1 MRHSLPPAP
10 ARPPAVAAHKHQS
23 LHTHNRTRQDD
34 APLPRPAE
42 KKKLSKLSRAPP
54 ARLCPTPAPRTDFSE
69 RLFRPRGPWL
79 GAGRLGR
86 GRGAPGERA
95 AYLPGLT
102 LGLTARGWKAP
113 RGLTSDPLSSSP
125 PPALSSPSP
134 TRPEGE
140 NKLCAERGELRP
152 PPAGRADGG
161 RGLRPAH
168 RARRGRGRA
177 GTFFLRPPPPAG
189 MPHGL
194 RSGAVGARLR
204 ESPLGGRKWPVP
216 PLAERFRSAYCVL
229 QAGSGGR
236 LPRGEVMQSLT
247 FVRPL
252 LPARLPPAV

>member
-1 MRHSLPPAP
+1 MRHSPPPAP

-113 RGLTSDPLSSSP
+113 RGLTSDPLSSPPRFPRP
-125 PPALSSPSP
+125 PPLARREKTNFVRSAASY
-134 TRPEGE
+134 
-140 NKLCAERGELRP
+140 AH
-152 PPAGRADGG
+152 PPAGRDDSG

-194 RSGAVGARLR
+194 GRGAVGARLR

-216 PLAERFRSAYCVL
+216 PLGERFRSAYCVL
-229 QAGSGGR
+229 QAGSRGR

-252 LPARLPPAV
+252 PPARLPPAV